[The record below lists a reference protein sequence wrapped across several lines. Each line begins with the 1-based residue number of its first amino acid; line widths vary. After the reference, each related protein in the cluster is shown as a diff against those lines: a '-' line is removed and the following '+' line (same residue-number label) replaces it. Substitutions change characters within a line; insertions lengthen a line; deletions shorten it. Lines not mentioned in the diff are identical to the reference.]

1 MRFDTMADARA
12 AGYVEARGWHH
23 DYMGLRLYAR
33 DASGSRASGERYEL
47 VVGAHADPSWSVDS
61 PGDGYPPGWEGH
73 PLQSRTFGQSVA
85 VNISDVLNNMRQP
98 GAYVVMLAPQ
108 TIAAAVEAFR
118 EQADLFYRENAAA
131 AEWEAR
137 RQEIVQRPGA
147 RLARIGNALYGPRWQ
162 SDLARDLG
170 VADRTVRAWVAGDR
184 RPAPGVWI
192 DLERLVRER
201 RGALDALLQPAV
213 PH

>member
-1 MRFDTMADARA
+1 MPGRPGLDPLPTGLAVRARA
-12 AGYVEARGWHH
+12 QDQRRLDRPVCLQPCGPAAVYAGQQRSDVHAVQDQSQLIAGV
-23 DYMGLRLYAR
+23 LVAR
-33 DASGSRASGERYEL
+33 DPSEAVGEHGEH
-47 VVGAHADPSWSVDS
+47 GT
-61 PGDGYPPGWEGH
+61 PGK
-73 PLQSRTFGQSVA
+73 LS
-85 VNISDVLNNMRQP
+85 
-98 GAYVVMLAPQ
+98 
-108 TIAAAVEAFR
+108 
-118 EQADLFYRENAAA
+118 
-131 AEWEAR
+131 
-137 RQEIVQRPGA
+137 
-147 RLARIGNALYGPRWQ
+147 RIGNALYGPRWQ